1 MQGSKRNTGSSTEGK
16 ENENMRD
23 IVKALVTVPATDG
36 NFMAAL
42 HYASKV
48 ELEKAINTMKEDI
61 NGKHKSRI
69 ASCERELRKREKG
82 K

>member
-1 MQGSKRNTGSSTEGK
+1 MY
-16 ENENMRD
+16 D

-42 HYASKV
+42 HYASKE
-48 ELEKAINTMKEDI
+48 ELERAINTMKEDI

-69 ASCERELRKREKG
+69 TSCERELRKRESG